1 MLLSRSLI
9 FLLAFL
15 ISAAGYWASVT
26 EIEVLTHAIG
36 KVVPTGKVRTV
47 QNLEGGIIRSIFV
60 KEGDTIKANAKLLEF
75 EGVASRSEV
84 GELKAHIAFLT
95 IESTLINAEIKRLKP
110 NVPEELADEFSEIL
124 SAGNDQISAKRRLL
138 KSRLAVLDNEI
149 EKRVSELKNN
159 GNNIKEKTKTLNYI
173 EQQIEI
179 SDDLLLERLTSEL
192 AHLDLL
198 RSKQLVQGELDN
210 IKQKTK
216 NLQNEIKGFKLEIT
230 VANNS
235 YDQELSKLYQD
246 YNDQRNK
253 FEQRLERFQDQL
265 GRRVVL
271 SPVDGVINKINSFTI
286 GGVVKPG
293 VDLIEIVPTSER
305 LVIDADLPISDVGF
319 VSTGQDVIIR
329 LIGPNSM
336 NYDFI
341 TGTVMKISP
350 DTIQTDDGEEFYQ
363 VRISA
368 DKRQFSGVSGD
379 YYLRTGLA
387 VDCGLIVGKRTLLDN
402 LLAPIIGSKNTLFT
416 ENVWADSKIDR
427 S

>member
-1 MLLSRSLI
+1 MLLPRSLI
-9 FLLAFL
+9 FLLASL

-26 EIEVLTHAIG
+26 EIEVLTHATG

-60 KEGDTIKANAKLLEF
+60 KEGDAIKANAKLLEF

-84 GELKAHIAFLT
+84 GELKSHIAFLT
-95 IESTLINAEIKRLKP
+95 IESILINAEIKRLKP
-110 NVPEELADEFSEIL
+110 FVPEELANEFSEIL
-124 SAGNDQISAKRRLL
+124 SAGIDQISAKRKLL
-138 KSRLAVLDNEI
+138 KSRLA
-149 EKRVSELKNN
+149 ELKNN
-159 GNNIKEKTKTLNYI
+159 SKNVTEKTKTLDYI
-173 EQQIEI
+173 EKQIAI
-179 SDDLLLERLTSEL
+179 SNDLLLERLTSEL

-198 RSKQLVQGELDN
+198 RSKQLVQGQLDN
-210 IKQKTK
+210 IQQKTK
-216 NLQNEIKGFKLEIT
+216 NLQNEIKGFKIEIN

-246 YNDQRNK
+246 YNDQKNK

-271 SPVDGVINKINSFTI
+271 SPVDGIINKINSFTI

-341 TGTVMKISP
+341 TGIVMKISP
-350 DTIQTDDGEEFYQ
+350 DTIQTDEGEEFYQ

-379 YYLRTGLA
+379 YYLRTGLV
-387 VDCGLIVGKRTLLDN
+387 VDCGLIVGKRTLLNN

-416 ENVWADSKIDR
+416 ENVWTDSKIDR

>member
-9 FLLAFL
+9 FLLASL

-26 EIEVLTHAIG
+26 EIEVLTHATG

-95 IESTLINAEIKRLKP
+95 IESILINAEIKRLKP

-124 SAGNDQISAKRRLL
+124 SAGNDQISAKRKLL

>member
-1 MLLSRSLI
+1 MTLSRSLI
-9 FLLAFL
+9 FLLASL
-15 ISAAGYWASVT
+15 ISAGGYWASVT
-26 EIEVLTHAIG
+26 EIEVLTHATG

-60 KEGDTIKANAKLLEF
+60 KEGDAIKAHAKLLEF

-84 GELKAHIAFLT
+84 GELKSHIAFLT
-95 IESTLINAEIKRLKP
+95 IESILINAEIKRLKP
-110 NVPEELADEFSEIL
+110 NVPEELANDFSEIL
-124 SAGNDQISAKRRLL
+124 SAGIDQISAKRKLL
-138 KSRLAVLDNEI
+138 KSRLAVFDNEI
-149 EKRVSELKNN
+149 EKRLSELTNN
-159 GNNIKEKTKTLNYI
+159 RKNIKEKTKTLNYI
-173 EQQIEI
+173 EQQIKI

-198 RSKQLVQGELDN
+198 RSKQVVQGELDN
-210 IKQKTK
+210 IQQKTK
-216 NLQNEIKGFKLEIT
+216 NLKNEIKGFKLEIT

-246 YNDQRNK
+246 YNDQKNK

-265 GRRVVL
+265 GRRIVL

-350 DTIQTDDGEEFYQ
+350 DTIQTDDGEDFYQ

-387 VDCGLIVGKRTLLDN
+387 VDCGLIVGKRTLLNN

>member
-1 MLLSRSLI
+1 M
-9 FLLAFL
+9 
-15 ISAAGYWASVT
+15 
-26 EIEVLTHAIG
+26 
-36 KVVPTGKVRTV
+36 
-47 QNLEGGIIRSIFV
+47 
-60 KEGDTIKANAKLLEF
+60 
-75 EGVASRSEV
+75 
-84 GELKAHIAFLT
+84 
-95 IESTLINAEIKRLKP
+95 
-110 NVPEELADEFSEIL
+110 
-124 SAGNDQISAKRRLL
+124 
-138 KSRLAVLDNEI
+138 
-149 EKRVSELKNN
+149 
-159 GNNIKEKTKTLNYI
+159 
-173 EQQIEI
+173 
-179 SDDLLLERLTSEL
+179 LERLTSEL

-198 RSKQLVQGELDN
+198 RSKQFVQGELDD
-210 IKQKTK
+210 IQQKTK
-216 NLQNEIKGFKLEIT
+216 NLQNEIKGFKIEIT

-246 YNDQRNK
+246 YNDQKNK

-271 SPVDGVINKINSFTI
+271 SPVDGIINKINSFTI

-341 TGTVMKISP
+341 TGIVMKISP
-350 DTIQTDDGEEFYQ
+350 DTIQADDGEEFYQ

-379 YYLRTGLA
+379 YYLRTGLV

-402 LLAPIIGSKNTLFT
+402 LLAPIISSKNTLFT
-416 ENVWADSKIDR
+416 ENVWTDSKINR

>member
-9 FLLAFL
+9 FLLASL

-60 KEGDTIKANAKLLEF
+60 KEGDTIKENAKLLEF

-95 IESTLINAEIKRLKP
+95 IESILINAEIKRLKP

-124 SAGNDQISAKRRLL
+124 SAGNDQISAKRKLL

>member
-1 MLLSRSLI
+1 MTLSRSLI
-9 FLLAFL
+9 FLLASL

-26 EIEVLTHAIG
+26 EIEVLTHATG

-60 KEGDTIKANAKLLEF
+60 KEGDSIKANAKLLEF

-84 GELKAHIAFLT
+84 GELESHIAFLT
-95 IESTLINAEIKRLKP
+95 IEGILINAEIKRLKP
-110 NVPEELADEFSEIL
+110 IVPEELTSEFSEIL
-124 SAGNDQISAKRRLL
+124 SAGIDQISAKRKLL
-138 KSRLAVLDNEI
+138 KSRLAVFNNEI
-149 EKRVSELKNN
+149 EKRFSKLKNN
-159 GNNIKEKTKTLNYI
+159 RKNIKEKTKTLNYI

-198 RSKQLVQGELDN
+198 RSKQFVQGELDD
-210 IKQKTK
+210 IQQKTK
-216 NLQNEIKGFKLEIT
+216 NLQNEIKGFQLEIT
-230 VANNS
+230 VSNNS

-246 YNDQRNK
+246 YNDQKNK

-271 SPVDGVINKINSFTI
+271 SPVDGIINKINSFTI

-341 TGTVMKISP
+341 TGIVMKISP
-350 DTIQTDDGEEFYQ
+350 DTIKADDGEEFYQ

-379 YYLRTGLA
+379 SYLRTGLV

-416 ENVWADSKIDR
+416 ENVWTDSKISR